1 MNRIGEE
8 YVYLH
13 FFFHRLLTH
22 RLVAVGHCALKRESS
37 VGHIRY
43 GSDKDGWEHNL
54 LEREEEAIKGHV
66 ERPKGVF
73 IKQSSRSSTCC
84 RGTSAA

>member
-54 LEREEEAIKGHV
+54 LEREAPDHK
-66 ERPKGVF
+66 R
-73 IKQSSRSSTCC
+73 QSRAT
-84 RGTSAA
+84 

>member
-22 RLVAVGHCALKRESS
+22 RLVAVGHCALKAKRAW
-37 VGHIRY
+37 
-43 GSDKDGWEHNL
+43 DKDG
-54 LEREEEAIKGHV
+54 
-66 ERPKGVF
+66 
-73 IKQSSRSSTCC
+73 
-84 RGTSAA
+84 

>member
-43 GSDKDGWEHNL
+43 PVVTKMAGST
-54 LEREEEAIKGHV
+54 
-66 ERPKGVF
+66 
-73 IKQSSRSSTCC
+73 TC
-84 RGTSAA
+84 